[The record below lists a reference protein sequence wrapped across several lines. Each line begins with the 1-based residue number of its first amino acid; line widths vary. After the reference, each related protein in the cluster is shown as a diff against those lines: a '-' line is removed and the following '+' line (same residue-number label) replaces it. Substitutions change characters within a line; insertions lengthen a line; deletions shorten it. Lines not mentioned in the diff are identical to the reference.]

1 MCYTNHA
8 LDQFLEDLLDI
19 GINASSIVRLGSKS
33 SQRTLKL
40 SLSEQRISYR
50 RSHTSWSVINS
61 LRSRADEL
69 KNDLVSAF
77 STYEKFAVNIGTILE
92 FLEFEHP
99 VFYDAFIPA
108 DQGDGMVTVGAHG
121 KAVSPHFL
129 FDIWSQGKNP
139 GVLANIKELPEE
151 SQRVWKIDQATR
163 QAHIQEWTRSLYEE
177 QVTNTQTLAQQF
189 DAAQDRLERVWNE
202 KTSAILRTKRIIG
215 CTTTGAAMYARDIR
229 QAKPGIVLLEEAGEI
244 LESHVLTAM
253 GPETKQLVLIGDHQQ
268 LRPKINSYALSVEK
282 GEGYD
287 LNRSLFERLVLA
299 GYPHS
304 TLAKQHRMC
313 PEISSLVKRLTYHD
327 LLDDPK
333 TLARARPRGLQD
345 RVIFF
350 DHRHL
355 ETQFG
360 GISDRPDEGA
370 KGSKRNI
377 FEVEMVLKIVKYLG
391 QQGYGT
397 DKLVVLT
404 PYLGQLHLL
413 RDSLKKD
420 TDPVL
425 NDLDSYDLVRA
436 GLLSKAGA
444 QHKKRPIRLSTI
456 GEPPSKRTGDKN
468 CWGANTT

>member
-77 STYEKFAVNIGTILE
+77 STYEKFAVNIGTILG

-189 DAAQDRLERVWNE
+189 DAAQDRVERVWNE

-468 CWGANTT
+468 SWGANTT

>member
-1 MCYTNHA
+1 M
-8 LDQFLEDLLDI
+8 
-19 GINASSIVRLGSKS
+19 
-33 SQRTLKL
+33 
-40 SLSEQRISYR
+40 
-50 RSHTSWSVINS
+50 
-61 LRSRADEL
+61 
-69 KNDLVSAF
+69 VSAF

-189 DAAQDRLERVWNE
+189 DAAQDRVERVWNE

-468 CWGANTT
+468 SWGANTT

>member
-189 DAAQDRLERVWNE
+189 DAAQDRVERVWNE

-327 LLDDPK
+327 LIDDPK

-468 CWGANTT
+468 SWGANTT